1 VSVSVSVSVSMSVT
15 ADQVPQYC
23 ALRVVSHSTPSALR
37 IVFAK
42 NKLHFISCA
51 RRVTA
56 LDTHTTHLNALTHI
70 PHTSMHFFVTPLV
83 NALGCVVCVCV
94 CSWCVC
100 VCVDIF
106 V

>member
-1 VSVSVSVSVSMSVT
+1 MSVSVSVSVSMSVT

-51 RRVTA
+51 V
-56 LDTHTTHLNALTHI
+56 
-70 PHTSMHFFVTPLV
+70 PFLV
-83 NALGCVVCVCV
+83 NALRCVVCVCV